1 MLTIGRSATCKEHSV
16 DLHRISKTN
25 CDILINC
32 CVVVQYFEGNVLRFQ
47 PFLKFLFCLRMYLES
62 ENLLE
67 LDTLQKGHAH
77 ASDLPRNGCV
87 VFKLFEVCLKD
98 LSN

>member
-16 DLHRISKTN
+16 DLHRILKTN

-47 PFLKFLFCLRMYLES
+47 PFFEVPL
-62 ENLLE
+62 LLE
-67 LDTLQKGHAH
+67 DV
-77 ASDLPRNGCV
+77 PRV
-87 VFKLFEVCLKD
+87 RELTRT
-98 LSN
+98 